1 MPGRDLD
8 FYKLCTASLD
18 RFVLTPYLVIIWAV
32 NAIRAKKMN
41 DPEVPQEIKDFVLAI
56 LVIASLTFVVR
67 IVLVIYRQI
76 EKPLYQEH

>member
-1 MPGRDLD
+1 MPGRDLG
-8 FYKLCTASLD
+8 FYTLFTASFD

-67 IVLVIYRQI
+67 LALVIYRQVK
-76 EKPLYQEH
+76 KPLYQEH